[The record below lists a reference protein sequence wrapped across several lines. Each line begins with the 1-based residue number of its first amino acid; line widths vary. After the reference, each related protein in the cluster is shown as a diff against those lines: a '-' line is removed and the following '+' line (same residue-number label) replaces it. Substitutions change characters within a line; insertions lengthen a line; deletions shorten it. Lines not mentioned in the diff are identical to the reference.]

1 MLDPSQIHLKFGE
14 HLHSSWV
21 SEDCEGI
28 ASPSGLDGL
37 FERLVSH
44 KEVNLLPQQA
54 ISLKGPTL
62 TDYDQE
68 PTTVEEQEHLINAL
82 LGHQRN
88 LAKTISNL
96 SRFSKVLQKRL
107 IILQRVYQAVSCKH
121 HVRKIC
127 SEDSPLNTSVTGKS
141 EDEKSNLGLGMPQ
154 GNDALL
160 ELGVKTG
167 INILFSLLR
176 QNWVLAKQTG
186 QFSFCNDI
194 IQTALSVV
202 ENFPPLSL
210 SNETKLT
217 PLGVDSLNQ
226 INVFL
231 QQAASP
237 HSEADQTGQ
246 RLAAELMIA
255 LAAQRGSLR
264 YVLGWIEMSMKI
276 SVTVSKSKTK
286 DKDAGKIHWQSFLNI
301 ITDMINPMVRFR
313 ALYIV
318 HAYIKLHICTFYL
331 LYHYTK

>member
-1 MLDPSQIHLKFGE
+1 MVDPSQIHLKFGD
-14 HLHSSWV
+14 HFHSSWV

-37 FERLVSH
+37 FERLISH

-88 LAKTISNL
+88 LAKTVSSL
-96 SRFSKVLQKRL
+96 SKFSKVLQKRL
-107 IILQRVYQAVSCKH
+107 IVLQRVYQAISCKY
-121 HVRKIC
+121 HVQKI
-127 SEDSPLNTSVTGKS
+127 SPEELPLNTLVTRKS
-141 EDEKSNLGLGMPQ
+141 EDDKNNLGLGISQ

-194 IQTALSVV
+194 IQTAISVV

-237 HSEADQTGQ
+237 NSEADLTGQ

-276 SVTVSKSKTK
+276 SVSVAKGKNK
-286 DKDAGKIHWQSFLNI
+286 DKNAGKINWQAFLKI
-301 ITDMINPMVRFR
+301 ITDMINPMVRC
-313 ALYIV
+313 
-318 HAYIKLHICTFYL
+318 HPK
-331 LYHYTK
+331 